1 MLKEI
6 NKRVKENPDLIIP
19 EGYYKV
25 VEKEQ
30 IMNYHLPD
38 YLVIPESKKVVIE
51 VLDQIF
57 SENLGFH
64 LLEALVSYE

>member
-38 YLVIPESKKVVIE
+38 YLVIPESKKIVIE

>member
-6 NKRVKENPDLIIP
+6 NKRVKDNPDLIIP

-30 IMNYHLPD
+30 IMNYHLPN

>member
-38 YLVIPESKKVVIE
+38 YLIIPESKKVVIE

>member
-30 IMNYHLPD
+30 IMNYHLPN